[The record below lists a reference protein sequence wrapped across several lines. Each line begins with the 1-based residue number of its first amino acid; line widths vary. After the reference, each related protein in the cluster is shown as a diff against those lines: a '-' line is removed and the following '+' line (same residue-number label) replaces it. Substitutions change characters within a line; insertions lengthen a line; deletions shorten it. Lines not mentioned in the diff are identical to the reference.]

1 MKAKP
6 RVVQDALGRKD
17 LPTLRRCGRKGGL
30 ARAKKMR
37 QIRERNE
44 ILTELAELKKQE
56 HEQEEFQRSREANEH
71 ICPIT

>member
-6 RVVQDALGRKD
+6 KVVQDAMGRKD

-37 QIRERNE
+37 QIRERKE
-44 ILTELAELKKQE
+44 ILGELAELQQKK

-71 ICPIT
+71 ICPIK